1 MAFFL
6 ISSVVL
12 GLLDQRQI
20 FWQLNLIELLW
31 LLTGLGL
38 VELWYLIYPRLLTG
52 IDMLLFFTNVSL
64 MDIQVRYLVLFCLFS
79 VIDNSRWFLMWSLHK
94 NIQLKL
100 EFVKAVIGPT
110 LYLQYINN
118 LLDDAICNT
127 AIHADNTTL

>member
-52 IDMLLFFTNVSL
+52 IDMLLFFTSVSL

-110 LYLQYINN
+110 LYLKYINN

>member
-52 IDMLLFFTNVSL
+52 IDMLLFFTSVSL

>member
-12 GLLDQRQI
+12 GLLDQQQI

>member
-12 GLLDQRQI
+12 GLLDQWQI

-52 IDMLLFFTNVSL
+52 IDMLLFFTSVSL